1 MMKSILLIPLLLVR
15 LVSMITI
22 VAFGYVWIR
31 ICLIG
36 VTDPLFKPFNP
47 CRRFMLWGIRLVA
60 RAVMFTMGYYYIPI
74 KGKPAHRSEAPII
87 VSNHIGFLDPIFV
100 FYRHLPVIVSAKEN
114 VEMPIIGLFLQA
126 LQIIPVD
133 RTDAQSRHHAAGNVR
148 RRAVDNMWSH
158 VMLFPEGTT
167 TNGRAIIAF
176 KTGAFSP
183 GLPVQ
188 PMVIRYPHKYVNPS
202 WCDQG
207 GPLVV
212 VLQLMTQFINH
223 MEVEYLPV
231 MKPTVREMKYPHEFA
246 SRVRSEMAK
255 ALGIVCTEHSFL
267 DIKLA
272 LAAEKLKQP
281 SGRSLVEFAR
291 MEKLFRLDFPTAKEY
306 LEKFSA
312 MDRTHS
318 GFVTFEELCTALD
331 LPRSPI
337 TKQVFNLFDKDG
349 HGSINFREFLAGLAF
364 VSSHTSFSSTMEAA
378 FKACDV
384 NGDGT
389 LSRDEVERSLLDIF
403 PELPPITV
411 FKLFDTLDIN
421 HDEKISWEEFS
432 SFLQRNPE
440 YLAIIIYA
448 HPTLLKPPTSTS

>member
-1 MMKSILLIPLLLVR
+1 MESTADVGMSDDDPILLNGLETPLLAEFPLGERPTIGPEAPVNPFHEPDGGWKTNNEWNYFQMMKSILLIPLLLVR

-126 LQIIPVD
+126 LQ
-133 RTDAQSRHHAAGNVR
+133 
-148 RRAVDNMWSH
+148 
-158 VMLFPEGTT
+158 
-167 TNGRAIIAF
+167 
-176 KTGAFSP
+176 
-183 GLPVQ
+183 
-188 PMVIRYPHKYVNPS
+188 
-202 WCDQG
+202 
-207 GPLVV
+207 
-212 VLQLMTQFINH
+212 
-223 MEVEYLPV
+223 VEYLPV